1 MRICMQNEKME
12 NQLNLALDATE
23 QEREKSLDLD
33 VGYDTEENT
42 WEVIVKYTGSGE
54 ALQELLSLRFPEAY
68 PRIQVTN
75 LSNEYAILVLPEEL
89 VERVAALNEI
99 EYMEKPKRLFFAV
112 NNGKRASCILE
123 LQTGGAEGE
132 RSNLTGRGVLV
143 AVIDSGIDYAHPDFR
158 NPDGTTRI
166 LSLWD
171 QTIRSGSVAD
181 PFSGAEGE
189 TGFLGA
195 PEGFSLGTVFSEAAI
210 NLALEQPTEREREQI
225 CPSRDNSGHGTHVA
239 GIAAGNGRAS
249 MGRYRGV
256 AFSSDLL
263 IVKLGTQKE
272 GGFPRTTELMQA
284 VDYCIRTAQ
293 KQGRPLA
300 INLSFGNNYGSH
312 SGTSLIETFLNDM
325 ADRWRTSVVI
335 GSGNEGAAATHTS
348 GRLQE
353 GREEEV
359 ELSVGAYET
368 GLNLQIWKS
377 YADEIAVSLVHPN
390 GTVIGPIRSQQ
401 GIQRFRI
408 QNTQILLY
416 YGMPSPYSRDQEIYF
431 EFLPAG
437 DYLDSGIF
445 SIRLMPQKVV
455 WGQYDMWLP
464 ASGVLN
470 AGTGFLYPTE
480 QTTLTIPSTA
490 EKVITV
496 AAYDALYGELAA
508 FSGRGYTRETNQVK
522 PDLAAP
528 GVEIT
533 SCAPGGGYV
542 TRSGTSMATPFVT
555 GGAALLMEWGI
566 VEGNDPYLYGEKL
579 KAYLIR
585 GARHLPIL
593 PVYPNPQIGWGTLC
607 VAGSLPE

>member
-1 MRICMQNEKME
+1 MQNEKME

-23 QEREKSLDLD
+23 QERQKSLDLD
-33 VGYDTEENT
+33 VGYDARENT

-54 ALQELLSLRFPEAY
+54 ALRELLSLHFPEDY
-68 PRIQVTN
+68 PRIQITN
-75 LSNEYAILVLPEEL
+75 LSNEYAILILPEDL

-132 RSNLTGRGVLV
+132 KSNLTGRGVLV

-171 QTIRSGSVAD
+171 QTIRPGSVTD
-181 PFSGAEGE
+181 PFSGAEGK
-189 TGFLGA
+189 TGFLEA
-195 PEGFSLGTVFSEAAI
+195 PEGFSLGTVFSEAVI
-210 NLALEQPTEREREQI
+210 NLALEQPTERKREQI

-272 GGFPRTTELMQA
+272 GGFPRPTELMQA

-293 KQGRPLA
+293 ELGRPLA

-335 GSGNEGAAATHTS
+335 GSGNEGAAAIHTS

-401 GIQRFRI
+401 GIQRFQI

-445 SIRLMPQKVV
+445 SIRLMPQKIV

-566 VEGNDPYLYGEKL
+566 VAGNDPYLYGEKL

-593 PVYPNPQIGWGTLC
+593 PVYPNPQIGWGRLC
-607 VAGSLPE
+607 LESSLPD